1 MFKKMKGFTLIE
13 LLIVIAIIGILA
25 ALLIPN
31 AMTAIQKAKQKGTMK
46 DISSISTALTDYVT
60 DHGAG
65 PVATG
70 DVSAGLVTTLSNF
83 YLKVMPMKDQW
94 ANNFQIDSG
103 QPVDTIVRGCKFG
116 GADDFVVISLGRDG
130 APDTSA
136 NKDYDSAAPD
146 AGFYTVN
153 AMADFNNDLIM
164 WDGSWVRAPRA
175 YAGTT

>member
-46 DISSISTALTDYVT
+46 DIASISTALTDYVT
-60 DHGAG
+60 DHGSG
-65 PVATG
+65 PSTSGSVT
-70 DVSAGLVTTLSNF
+70 STLVTTLSNF
-83 YLKVMPMKDQW
+83 YLKVMPQKDQW
-94 ANNFQIDSG
+94 ANNFEVYSG
-103 QPVDTIVRGCKFG
+103 LAATTAVRGCTFG
-116 GADDFVVISLGRDG
+116 GTDDFIVLSLGRDG
-130 APDTSA
+130 STDGVSYASA
-136 NKDYDSAAPD
+136 TPD

-153 AMADFNNDLIM
+153 AMDDFKKDLIM
-164 WDGSWVRAPRA
+164 WNGSWVRAPRA